1 MFKTN
6 IPMIMNGHFSD
17 DRFCHYNIKEVLYDV
32 RSKYQHILICDTV
45 DTGKLLVLDGL
56 ANLSEADTI
65 AYTHTLMDLPKVLI
79 ISILIKN
86 RYKIYIFKLS
96 SNPGMVD
103 LFSRKWLIMRDLMF

>member
-6 IPMIMNGHFSD
+6 IPMTMNGHFSD

-79 ISILIKN
+79 VYMYIYENCVKSI
-86 RYKIYIFKLS
+86 F
-96 SNPGMVD
+96 SNLAQILV
-103 LFSRKWLIMRDLMF
+103 WLICFTGNG

>member
-1 MFKTN
+1 MSKID
-6 IPMIMNGHFSD
+6 IPITMNCHFSD

-56 ANLSEADTI
+56 ANLSEGDTI
-65 AYTHTLMDLPKVLI
+65 AYTHTLIDLPKVLI

-86 RYKIYIFKLS
+86 RYKIYIFQLS

>member
-1 MFKTN
+1 MTFMFKTN
-6 IPMIMNGHFSD
+6 IPMTMNGHFSD

-79 ISILIKN
+79 VYMYIYEIKSI
-86 RYKIYIFKLS
+86 F
-96 SNPGMVD
+96 SNLAQILV
-103 LFSRKWLIMRDLMF
+103 WLICFPGNG

>member
-1 MFKTN
+1 MSKII
-6 IPMIMNGHFSD
+6 IPISMNCHFSD

-32 RSKYQHILICDTV
+32 RSKYQHILICDTM

-79 ISILIKN
+79 ISIPIKN
-86 RYKIYIFKLS
+86 
-96 SNPGMVD
+96 
-103 LFSRKWLIMRDLMF
+103 

>member
-1 MFKTN
+1 MSKIDSPIT
-6 IPMIMNGHFSD
+6 MNCHFSD

-79 ISILIKN
+79 VYMYIYEI
-86 RYKIYIFKLS
+86 KIYIFYL
-96 SNPGMVD
+96 VQI
-103 LFSRKWLIMRDLMF
+103 LVWLICFPGNG